1 MTLDVDPNLIDKKGI
16 VGYFA
21 RVFVGLDVFVNALI
35 GGHPK
40 ETISSRAAKDRNR
53 GRFLG
58 CVLCKILDWIDK
70 DHCDKALDKENGK
83 KPGQYD
89 PPKKL

>member
-1 MTLDVDPNLIDKKGI
+1 MNIDKNLIDKRGV
-16 VGYFA
+16 VGYLA
-21 RVFVGLDVFVNALI
+21 RVFVALDDLLNAIL

-53 GRFLG
+53 GRIIG
-58 CVLCKILDWIDK
+58 CYLCKILDWIDK
-70 DHCDKALDKENGK
+70 DHCDKALDIENGK